1 MFRYQQLI
9 KDNLKEVAKL
19 ITTEQGKT
27 LADAE
32 GDVMRGLQVRAGR
45 TAVSAASRANKTIAL
60 VPLGCGEP
68 VCQHLPDAGG
78 DPDWDQQGHGPH
90 QLQSAPGSLCRH
102 CPLQLSCHD
111 SFVDVPHRWPIILC
125 NR

>member
-1 MFRYQQLI
+1 MMFRYQQLI

-32 GDVMRGLQVRAGR
+32 GDVMRGLQVRQG
-45 TAVSAASRANKTIAL
+45 KLQCQQDLEQIKPL

-78 DPDWDQQGHGPH
+78 DPDWHQQGHGPH
-90 QLQSAPGSLCRH
+90 QLQSAPGSVCWH
-102 CPLQLSCHD
+102 CPLQLPCHD
-111 SFVDVPHRWPIILC
+111 SFVDVPHR
-125 NR
+125 

>member
-45 TAVSAASRANKTIAL
+45 TAVPAGSRANETNETSRWWRTC
-60 VPLGCGEP
+60 VPTP
-68 VCQHLPDAGG
+68 P
-78 DPDWDQQGHGPH
+78 
-90 QLQSAPGSLCRH
+90 
-102 CPLQLSCHD
+102 
-111 SFVDVPHRWPIILC
+111 
-125 NR
+125 

>member
-32 GDVMRGLQVRAGR
+32 GDVMRGLQVRAGK
-45 TAVSAASRANKTIAL
+45 TTVPASSRIQCK
-60 VPLGCGEP
+60 
-68 VCQHLPDAGG
+68 
-78 DPDWDQQGHGPH
+78 
-90 QLQSAPGSLCRH
+90 
-102 CPLQLSCHD
+102 
-111 SFVDVPHRWPIILC
+111 
-125 NR
+125 

>member
-32 GDVMRGLQVRAGR
+32 GDVMRGLQVRR
-45 TAVSAASRANKTIAL
+45 KTAVPAGSRANKIVGTSRL
-60 VPLGCGEP
+60 WRTCVPTP
-68 VCQHLPDAGG
+68 P
-78 DPDWDQQGHGPH
+78 
-90 QLQSAPGSLCRH
+90 
-102 CPLQLSCHD
+102 
-111 SFVDVPHRWPIILC
+111 
-125 NR
+125 

>member
-32 GDVMRGLQVRAGR
+32 GDVMRGLQVRRKTTMPAG
-45 TAVSAASRANKTIAL
+45 SRANKTVGTTRL
-60 VPLGCGEP
+60 WRTCVPTP
-68 VCQHLPDAGG
+68 P
-78 DPDWDQQGHGPH
+78 
-90 QLQSAPGSLCRH
+90 
-102 CPLQLSCHD
+102 
-111 SFVDVPHRWPIILC
+111 
-125 NR
+125 

>member
-32 GDVMRGLQVRAGR
+32 GDVMRGLQVRENY
-45 TAVSAASRANKTIAL
+45 SASRYQNPEQIKLL
-60 VPLGCGEP
+60 VPLGGGEP

-78 DPDWDQQGHGPH
+78 NPDWHQQGHGPH
-90 QLQSAPGSLCRH
+90 QLQSATGSVCWH
-102 CPLQLSCHD
+102 CPLQLPCHD
-111 SFVDVPHRWPIILC
+111 SFVDVPHRWPIVLF
-125 NR
+125 NRY

>member
-32 GDVMRGLQVRAGR
+32 GDVMRGLQVRR
-45 TAVSAASRANKTIAL
+45 NYI
-60 VPLGCGEP
+60 
-68 VCQHLPDAGG
+68 HY
-78 DPDWDQQGHGPH
+78 
-90 QLQSAPGSLCRH
+90 
-102 CPLQLSCHD
+102 
-111 SFVDVPHRWPIILC
+111 
-125 NR
+125 

>member
-1 MFRYQQLI
+1 MLRYQQLI

-45 TAVSAASRANKTIAL
+45 TAVPAETI
-60 VPLGCGEP
+60 
-68 VCQHLPDAGG
+68 
-78 DPDWDQQGHGPH
+78 
-90 QLQSAPGSLCRH
+90 
-102 CPLQLSCHD
+102 
-111 SFVDVPHRWPIILC
+111 II
-125 NR
+125 NY

>member
-32 GDVMRGLQVRAGR
+32 GDVMRGLQVKRK
-45 TAVSAASRANKTIAL
+45 TTVSAGSRANKTIGTSRL
-60 VPLGCGEP
+60 WRTCVPTP
-68 VCQHLPDAGG
+68 P
-78 DPDWDQQGHGPH
+78 
-90 QLQSAPGSLCRH
+90 
-102 CPLQLSCHD
+102 
-111 SFVDVPHRWPIILC
+111 
-125 NR
+125 

>member
-32 GDVMRGLQVRAGR
+32 GDVMRGLQVRRKLQCQQVPQQIKLLG
-45 TAVSAASRANKTIAL
+45 
-60 VPLGCGEP
+60 PLGSGEP

-78 DPDWDQQGHGPH
+78 DPDWHQQGHGPH
-90 QLQSAPGSLCRH
+90 QLQSAPGSVCWH
-102 CPLQLSCHD
+102 CPLQLPCHD
-111 SFVDVPHRWPIILC
+111 SFMDVPHRWAIVLFS
-125 NR
+125 R

>member
-1 MFRYQQLI
+1 MVRYQQLI

-45 TAVSAASRANKTIAL
+45 ITLPAGSRAYETVETSRL
-60 VPLGCGEP
+60 WRTCVPTP
-68 VCQHLPDAGG
+68 P
-78 DPDWDQQGHGPH
+78 
-90 QLQSAPGSLCRH
+90 
-102 CPLQLSCHD
+102 
-111 SFVDVPHRWPIILC
+111 
-125 NR
+125 